1 MLAMVKEGVMKPLKE
16 KRINT
21 AINVWVRCPALVG
34 TAIMLLV
41 QFGIHRNLPLH
52 VLALRIFCVFINYWN
67 GCYFMERVVSNY
79 YVTRSKLQD
88 AQATAKKD
96 DDKVTRDKIARIAD
110 SKEIKKD
117 FLVDDVDSH
126 PLPSVP
132 FASRSVRFGALGKAW
147 DWVRKGS

>member
-1 MLAMVKEGVMKPLKE
+1 M
-16 KRINT
+16 
-21 AINVWVRCPALVG
+21 
-34 TAIMLLV
+34 
-41 QFGIHRNLPLH
+41 
-52 VLALRIFCVFINYWN
+52 
-67 GCYFMERVVSNY
+67 SNY

-96 DDKVTRDKIARIAD
+96 DDKVTRDKNRRRD

-132 FASRSVRFGALGKAW
+132 VASRSVRFGALGKAW
-147 DWVRKGS
+147 DWVRKGCAKAVCSLTNFFTLDNLKHYVDFLAQSSSGSLGFHTSRTLFCETGLCMPSSSVDRETSQ